1 MNGFMTVFVTVTVL
15 VVTCNVA
22 AGQNTTL
29 SCSDEDVAEHNRLVA
44 ELNSCD
50 PCDEEEQE
58 PDDCRCCAL
67 YESVLALRE
76 LCVPGGYDD
85 DKRRAVTINVLSNI
99 NVNIRDFLKR
109 FCINISG
116 ASAMAAG
123 ATVIAFT
130 ALAATMF

>member
-1 MNGFMTVFVTVTVL
+1 MTVFVTVILL

-22 AGQNTTL
+22 AGQNSTL
-29 SCSDEDVAEHNRLVA
+29 SCTLEDVLEHNRLVD

-50 PCDEEEQE
+50 PCDEEDQE
-58 PDDCRCCAL
+58 PDECRCCAL

-76 LCVPGGYDD
+76 LCVGSGSDNT
-85 DKRRAVTINVLSNI
+85 RRDANI
-99 NVNIRDFLKR
+99 NYLSIINAIIEDFLKD
-109 FCINISG
+109 FCNIINNG
-116 ASAMAAG
+116 ASTMTAA